1 MFINEVSKITGLTK
15 KAIEYYTLKG
25 LISPIV
31 LDNGYRDY
39 SEYDIDLL
47 NKIYVLRK
55 LSVGTDE
62 IKSILSDKTNITL
75 QCVSIRKELDFQ
87 RDTMKKEILEKLSS
101 GKPYSEIHTELN
113 ELDDIKT
120 ITEGLLEAFPGYY
133 GRFICLHFAR
143 FLNEPI
149 KTESQKSALDT
160 IIAFLD
166 NIEQLDFP
174 QELESY
180 LIEGT
185 KHIGIKEIN
194 EMIEETKQSI
204 ENIDLFLS
212 DNEELLERYLTY
224 KQSDEYKNSPAY
236 KAKELLKTFN
246 CASGYNDIFIPAMKQ
261 LSTSYAKYYSQLELA
276 NEKLISRYPE
286 IENLDIWLVYKK
298 SVATN

>member
-1 MFINEVSKITGLTK
+1 MLINEVSKITGLTK

-75 QCVSIRKELDFQ
+75 QCVSILKELDFQ
-87 RDTMKKEILEKLSS
+87 RDIMKKEIIEKLSS

-113 ELDDIKT
+113 ELDKFKT

-174 QELESY
+174 HELESY

-236 KAKELLKTFN
+236 KANELLKTFN

-261 LSTSYAKYYSQLELA
+261 LSTSYANYYSQLELA

-286 IENLDIWLVYKK
+286 IENLDI
-298 SVATN
+298 